1 MSELLADRPAQP
13 AAPAPAGARPAPR
26 LAPEL
31 RRTATAL
38 AGVAALLLAWELYR
52 ALGPVQG
59 VEVGGQRVLPR
70 ADPRSMPGVGEVLAT
85 LGEPE
90 VAVPGART
98 VGAAVL
104 SAAAGTL
111 RMAAGGWLL
120 GSAAGFLL
128 AVAMQRSRLLER
140 GLLPYVVL
148 SQTVP
153 VIAVAPLVAG
163 WGGRLALTPTLSWQP
178 WTSVVAISAFLA
190 SCPVALGALRGLQAP
205 GGAEQELFTSLAAT
219 RRQTLLRL
227 RLPACVPFLVPA
239 LRLAAAQAVVGSI
252 VAEIS
257 TGTRGGI
264 GRLVLEYAQQA
275 TSSPGRLY
283 AAILGAALL
292 GLLAAALVSLLDV
305 LLLRRGRGPGGNP

>member
-1 MSELLADRPAQP
+1 MLATQLAQSAAP
-13 AAPAPAGARPAPR
+13 AAAPAGARAGAR
-26 LAPEL
+26 LALGL

-38 AGVAALLLAWELYR
+38 VGVAALLVVWELYR
-52 ALGPVQG
+52 AFGPVQG

-98 VGAAVL
+98 VGVAVL
-104 SAAAGTL
+104 DAAAGTL

-120 GSAAGFLL
+120 GSAAGLLL
-128 AVAMQRSRLLER
+128 AIAMQRSRLLER
-140 GLLPYVVL
+140 GLLPHVVL

-163 WGGRLALTPTLSWQP
+163 WGGRLALTPTLAWQP
-178 WTSVVAISAFLA
+178 WTSVVVISAFLA

-205 GGAEQELFTSLAAT
+205 GGAEQELFASLAAT

-227 RLPACVPFLVPA
+227 RFPAAVPFLVPA

-305 LLLRRGRGPGGNP
+305 LLLRGGRGPGGNP

>member
-1 MSELLADRPAQP
+1 MSGLLADRPARP
-13 AAPAPAGARPAPR
+13 AAPAPAGARPTAR
-26 LAPEL
+26 LVPGL

-52 ALGPVQG
+52 AFGPVQG
-59 VEVGGQRVLPR
+59 LEVGGQRVLPR

-98 VGAAVL
+98 VGVAVL

-120 GSAAGFLL
+120 GSAAGLLL

-153 VIAVAPLVAG
+153 VIAVAPLVAA
-163 WGGRLALTPTLSWQP
+163 WGGRLALTPTLTWQP
-178 WTSVVAISAFLA
+178 WTSVVAVSAFLA

-227 RLPACVPFLVPA
+227 RFPACVPFLVPA